1 MTAPMVDLHGEL
13 RRIVEALDQARVD
26 YALAGGLAV
35 SIYTVPRAT
44 EDIDLVLA
52 ARDLERA
59 VTALRPL
66 GFQATGRA
74 RVVAGGRLQIQ
85 RLIRIEGPDLL
96 ALDLLTVND
105 PSLAHLLT
113 DRLAI
118 EWDGRPIWI
127 VGIASLR
134 EMKRL
139 RGSTRDRADLEAL
152 GPGPP

>member
-1 MTAPMVDLHGEL
+1 MVDLYGEL

-59 VTALRPL
+59 VPALRPL
-66 GFQATGRA
+66 GFQAAGRPM
-74 RVVAGGRLQIQ
+74 VVASGRLQIQ

-96 ALDLLTVND
+96 ALDLLTAHD
-105 PSLAHLLT
+105 PSLAHLLA
-113 DRLAI
+113 DRRAI
-118 EWDGRPIWI
+118 EWEGRPIWI
-127 VGIASLR
+127 VGIESLR

>member
-1 MTAPMVDLHGEL
+1 MTTPMVDLYREL
-13 RRIVEALDQARVD
+13 RSIVDVLDEARVD

-35 SIYTVPRAT
+35 SVYTVPRAT

-52 ARDLERA
+52 AGDLERA
-59 VTALRPL
+59 VRALRPL
-66 GFQATGRA
+66 GFQAAGRPM
-74 RVVAGGRLQIQ
+74 VVATGRLQIQ

-96 ALDLLTVND
+96 ALDLLTAHA
-105 PSLAHLLT
+105 PSLTHLLT
-113 DRLAI
+113 DRRAI
-118 EWDGRPIWI
+118 DWEGRPIWI